1 MGFIVYEEESGR
13 AVKYYKTAATAKSQ
27 VTRHNKELRY
37 PVGHKHRYWEKK
49 WTHCSYSDYEGV
61 LMGMSEPHRK
71 VWVFCRG

>member
-1 MGFIVYEEESGR
+1 MGFVVYEEESGR

-27 VTRHNKELRY
+27 VTRHNKELGGTLRN
-37 PVGHKHRYWEKK
+37 RYWEKK
-49 WTHCSYSDYEGV
+49 WTYCSYSDYEGV